1 MKRDVPTPTMAA
13 FRAGA
18 ALALYLCLRPE
29 TVLASAPTDGGG
41 AAPARDREAILAM
54 RGEYT
59 VHFAFDET
67 VALTPG
73 YERRPTQRSG
83 GDETVIVVEDSPRKI
98 VLQHLLVDT
107 RNGHVT
113 KHWRQDWVY
122 EAPARFEFTAD
133 QTWTLREVPAE
144 TRRGA
149 WTQCVYE
156 VSDAPR
162 YCGTGRWT
170 HDDGIAMW
178 TGDASWRPL
187 PRREHTK
194 RSDYNAILAVNRH
207 TRTPDGWT
215 HEQFNTKVQRGVDGR
230 SRALVREFG
239 FNDYRRT
246 RAVDFAPVYRYWEK
260 TAGYW
265 ARVRARWDAAFAGG
279 GLQLRTKVDGMA
291 LILPLFTQAA
301 DIEAGMPV
309 TDARID
315 AVFAT
320 WVAPL
325 PDASGAPR
333 MSESRSR

>member
-1 MKRDVPTPTMAA
+1 MKRDVPAPTMTALRARAA
-13 FRAGA
+13 LPLCLCILTAQAASASDEGA
-18 ALALYLCLRPE
+18 A
-29 TVLASAPTDGGG
+29 

-67 VALTPG
+67 VALAPG
-73 YERRPTQRSG
+73 YERRPAQRSG
-83 GDETVIVVEDSPRKI
+83 GDEAVIVVEDSPRKI

-107 RNGHVT
+107 RSGHVT
-113 KHWRQDWVY
+113 KHWRQDWIY
-122 EAPARFEFTAD
+122 EAPTRFEFSAD
-133 QTWTLREVPAE
+133 QTWTLRAIPPEAG
-144 TRRGA
+144 RGA

-170 HDDGIAMW
+170 YDDGIAMW

-194 RSDYNAILAVNRH
+194 RDDYNAILAVNRH
-207 TRTPDGWT
+207 TLTPDGWT
-215 HEQFNTKVQRGVDGR
+215 HEQFNTKVQRGGDGITR
-230 SRALVREFG
+230 PLVREFG

-260 TAGYW
+260 TAAYW
-265 ARVRARWDAAFAGG
+265 ARVRTRWETVLSGG

-291 LILPLFTQAA
+291 LILPLFTQAGE
-301 DIEAGMPV
+301 IEAGKPV
-309 TDARID
+309 ADAAID
-315 AVFAT
+315 AAFAQ

-325 PDASGAPR
+325 SAAPPR
-333 MSESRSR
+333 MPAPAAR